1 MLNVSW
7 DPVLIAISYLVAF
20 IASFVALENAGKIP
34 LSSGKAALFWRFAG
48 GLTLGVGIWSMH
60 FIGMLAMKMP
70 MIMSYNLWLTLASM
84 GVAVVASMLAMNIAV
99 TGARLSPFRLLL
111 STLILSAGVVSM
123 HYIGMAALMLDS
135 PIIWDHP
142 IIGLSVLIAVMASGA
157 ALWLAFHLRHQ
168 RKGIFINR
176 ILAALVLGAAIC
188 AMHYTGMR
196 AAQFSDMAHTLPGGI
211 SELGL
216 SIGVSV
222 TTLCLLGMMLII
234 SLIDS
239 HWRTNRLTDN
249 LQALNR
255 QLELQARFDA
265 LTGLANRHQMDLRM
279 QDCLRSAML
288 SIKQFAVIF
297 LDVDHFKQVNDTWG
311 HHVGDELLITI
322 AQRITARLT
331 REMTLA
337 RLGGDAFIL
346 LVPECDDDK
355 LQSLLSTLLD
365 DVRRPL
371 SVCGHT
377 LSTTLSAGVSR
388 YPQDGET
395 LHELKLKAD
404 AAMQY
409 VKKQGQNDWA
419 VYRTEMSTAIPANPG
434 FLQELTQALERDQF
448 ELWYQ
453 PTWHAEERTI
463 HGFEAL
469 LRWRHPEQ
477 GVLLPN
483 LFLPSLEQTGLIIP
497 VGNWAIEAACRQL
510 HFWTEQGF
518 AHWTLS
524 FNLSPVQFEQPDIF
538 QTVSSLLQKYNLS
551 PSRLIL
557 EVTES
562 TALKNLDRSI
572 ELLSAFNQAGITV
585 SIDDF
590 GTGYSNLLMLSVLPA
605 KELKIDKSFVTSM
618 LENEKSRK
626 LVETIINI
634 ARTMEM
640 YVVAEGIE
648 TEEQRAVL
656 TELGCDYLQGFLFS
670 RPLPAEQIPWLLLQI
685 NSQKQIIPIGKIHSE
700 SAFVSQKNH
709 ATQG

>member
-1 MLNVSW
+1 MLNISW

-20 IASFVALENAGKIP
+20 IASFVALDSAGKIP
-34 LSSGKAALFWRFAG
+34 LSSRKAAMFWRIAG
-48 GLTLGVGIWSMH
+48 GVTLGIGIWSMH
-60 FIGMLAMKMP
+60 FIGMLSMQMP
-70 MIMSYNLWLTLASM
+70 MMMSYDLWLTLASL
-84 GVAVVASMLAMNIAV
+84 GAAVVASSVAINIAV
-99 TGARLSPFRLLL
+99 TGKKLSPFRLFFA
-111 STLILSAGVVSM
+111 TVILSAGVVSM
-123 HYIGMAALMLDS
+123 HYIGMAALMLDGS
-135 PIIWDHP
+135 IVWDRR
-142 IIGLSVLIAVMASGA
+142 IVGLSVLIAVVASGV
-157 ALWLAFHLRHQ
+157 ALWLAFRLRDIH
-168 RKGIFINR
+168 KGVFVSR
-176 ILAALVLGAAIC
+176 ILAAFIMGAAIC
-188 AMHYTGMR
+188 AMHYTGMS
-196 AAQFSDMAHTLPGGI
+196 AAHFHEMSHTLPGGI

-216 SIGVSV
+216 SIWVSV
-222 TTLCLLGMMLII
+222 TTLTLLGVMLII
-234 SLIDS
+234 SLVDS
-239 HWRTNRLTDN
+239 HWRTNRLTEN
-249 LQALNR
+249 LRQLNR

-265 LTGLANRHQMDLRM
+265 LTGLANRHQMDIRM
-279 QDCLRSAML
+279 QDCLRSALL
-288 SIKQFAVIF
+288 SNKQFAVIF
-297 LDVDHFKQVNDTWG
+297 LNVDHFKRVNDTWG
-311 HHVGDELLITI
+311 HNVGDELLITL

-355 LQSLLSTLLD
+355 LNALLATLLGD
-365 DVRRPL
+365 MRRPL
-371 SVCGHT
+371 SICGHT
-377 LSTTLSAGVSR
+377 LSTTVSAGVSL

-404 AAMQY
+404 AALHH
-409 VKKQGQNDWA
+409 VKEDGRNGWA
-419 VYRTEMSTAIPANPG
+419 VYRTEMSTAVPAKPG

-453 PTWHAEERTI
+453 PTWHAEEKTI

-518 AHWTLS
+518 SQWTLS

-538 QTVSSLLQKYNLS
+538 YIVSSMLEKYNLS

-572 ELLSAFNQAGITV
+572 ELLNAFTQAGITV

-605 KELKIDKSFVTSM
+605 KELKIDKSFVMSM

-640 YVVAEGIE
+640 NVVAEGIE
-648 TEEQRAVL
+648 TEEQQAVL
-656 TELGCDYLQGFLFS
+656 TSLGCDYLQGFLFS
-670 RPLPAEQIPWLLLQI
+670 RPLPTEQVPWLLLQK
-685 NSQKQIIPIGKIHSE
+685 NSDKQIIPIGKIHSE
-700 SAFVSQKNH
+700 HVFISQKNH
-709 ATQG
+709 A

>member
-1 MLNVSW
+1 MLNISW

-20 IASFVALENAGKIP
+20 IASFVALDSAGKIP
-34 LSSGKAALFWRFAG
+34 LSSRKAALFWRIAG
-48 GLTLGVGIWSMH
+48 GVTLGIGIWSMH
-60 FIGMLAMKMP
+60 FIGMLSMQMP
-70 MIMSYNLWLTLASM
+70 MMMSYDLWLTLASL
-84 GVAVVASMLAMNIAV
+84 GVAVVASATALNIAV
-99 TGARLSPFRLLL
+99 AGKKLSPFRLIFA
-111 STLILSAGVVSM
+111 TAILSAGIVSM
-123 HYIGMAALMLDS
+123 HYIGMAALMLDGS
-135 PIIWDHP
+135 IIWDSRLV
-142 IIGLSVLIAVMASGA
+142 GLSVVIAVVASGT
-157 ALWLAFHLRHQ
+157 ALWLAFRLRDKH
-168 RKGIFINR
+168 KGVFIDR
-176 ILAALVLGAAIC
+176 ILAAFVMGAAIC
-188 AMHYTGMR
+188 AMHYTGMS
-196 AAQFSDMAHTLPGGI
+196 AAQFQEMAHTLPGGI
-211 SELGL
+211 GELGL
-216 SIGVSV
+216 SIWVSV
-222 TTLCLLGMMLII
+222 TTLCLLGVMLII

-239 HWRTNRLTDN
+239 HRRTSRLTDN
-249 LQALNR
+249 LHQLNR

-279 QDCLRSAML
+279 QDCLRSALL
-288 SIKQFAVIF
+288 SKKPFAVIF
-297 LDVDHFKQVNDTWG
+297 LNVDHFKRVNDTWG
-311 HHVGDELLITI
+311 HSVGDELLITV

-346 LVPECDDDK
+346 LVPECEDDR
-355 LQSLLSTLLD
+355 LNALITALLE

-377 LSTTLSAGVSR
+377 LSTTISAGVSL

-404 AAMQY
+404 AALHR
-409 VKKQGQNDWA
+409 VKEEGRNGWA
-419 VYRTEMSTAIPANPG
+419 IYRAEMSTAIPAKPG
-434 FLQELTQALERDQF
+434 FLQELSQALERDQF

-453 PTWHAEERTI
+453 PTWHAGEKTI

-477 GVLLPN
+477 GVVLPN
-483 LFLPSLEQTGLIIP
+483 LFIPSLEQTGLIIP

-518 AHWTLS
+518 SQWTLS
-524 FNLSPVQFEQPDIF
+524 LNLSPIQFEQPDIF
-538 QTVSSLLQKYNLS
+538 QIVSSMLEKYSLS

-572 ELLSAFNQAGITV
+572 ELLNAFNHAGIVV

-605 KELKIDKSFVTSM
+605 KELKIDRSFVTSM
-618 LENEKSRK
+618 LENEKSYK
-626 LVETIINI
+626 LVETIISI

-640 YVVAEGIE
+640 NVVAEGIE
-648 TEEQRAVL
+648 TEEQQAVL
-656 TELGCDYLQGFLFS
+656 TRLGCDYLQGYLFS
-670 RPLPAEQIPWLLLQI
+670 RPLPAEQVPWLLLQI
-685 NSQKQIIPIGKIHSE
+685 NSDKQIIPINKIQTDP
-700 SAFVSQKNH
+700 AFISQKNH
-709 ATQG
+709 A

>member
-1 MLNVSW
+1 MLNISW

-20 IASFVALENAGKIP
+20 IASFVALDSAGKIP
-34 LSSGKAALFWRFAG
+34 LSSRKAALFWRIAG
-48 GLTLGVGIWSMH
+48 GVTLGIGIWSMH
-60 FIGMLAMKMP
+60 FIGMLSMQMP
-70 MIMSYNLWLTLASM
+70 MMMSYDLWLTLASL
-84 GVAVVASMLAMNIAV
+84 GVAVVASATALNIAV
-99 TGARLSPFRLLL
+99 AGKKLSPFRLIFA
-111 STLILSAGVVSM
+111 TAILSAGVVSM
-123 HYIGMAALMLDS
+123 HYIGMAALMLDGS
-135 PIIWDHP
+135 IIWDRRLV
-142 IIGLSVLIAVMASGA
+142 GLSVVIAVVASGT
-157 ALWLAFHLRHQ
+157 ALWLAFRLRDKH
-168 RKGIFINR
+168 KGVFINR
-176 ILAALVLGAAIC
+176 ILAAFVMGAAIC
-188 AMHYTGMR
+188 AMHYTGMS
-196 AAQFSDMAHTLPGGI
+196 AAQFQEMAHTLPGGI
-211 SELGL
+211 GELGL
-216 SIGVSV
+216 SIWVSV
-222 TTLCLLGMMLII
+222 TTLCLLGVMLII

-239 HWRTNRLTDN
+239 HRRTSRLTDN
-249 LQALNR
+249 LHQLNR

-279 QDCLRSAML
+279 QDCLRSALL
-288 SIKQFAVIF
+288 SKKPFAVIF
-297 LDVDHFKQVNDTWG
+297 LNVDHFKRVNDTWG
-311 HHVGDELLITI
+311 HSVGDEVLIAV

-346 LVPECDDDK
+346 LVPECDDDR
-355 LQSLLSTLLD
+355 LNALLTALLE

-377 LSTTLSAGVSR
+377 LSTTISAGVSL

-404 AAMQY
+404 AALHRI
-409 VKKQGQNDWA
+409 KEDGRNGWA
-419 VYRTEMSTAIPANPG
+419 IYRAEMSTAIPAKPG
-434 FLQELTQALERDQF
+434 FLQELSQALERDQF

-453 PTWHAEERTI
+453 PTWHAGEKTI

-477 GVLLPN
+477 GVVLPN
-483 LFLPSLEQTGLIIP
+483 LFIPSLEQTGLIIP

-518 AHWTLS
+518 SQWTLS
-524 FNLSPVQFEQPDIF
+524 LNLSPIQFEQPDIF
-538 QTVSSLLQKYNLS
+538 QIVSSMLEKYSLS

-572 ELLSAFNQAGITV
+572 ELLNAFNHAGIVV

-605 KELKIDKSFVTSM
+605 KELKIDRSFVTSM
-618 LENEKSRK
+618 LENEKSYK
-626 LVETIINI
+626 LVETIISI

-640 YVVAEGIE
+640 NVVAEGIE
-648 TEEQRAVL
+648 TEEQQAVL
-656 TELGCDYLQGFLFS
+656 TRLGCDYLQGYLFS
-670 RPLPAEQIPWLLLQI
+670 RPLPAEQVPWLLLQI
-685 NSQKQIIPIGKIHSE
+685 NSDKQIIPINKIQTD
-700 SAFVSQKNH
+700 SAFISQKNH
-709 ATQG
+709 A

>member
-1 MLNVSW
+1 W

-20 IASFVALENAGKIP
+20 IASFVALDSAGKIP
-34 LSSGKAALFWRFAG
+34 LSSRTAALFWRIAG
-48 GLTLGVGIWSMH
+48 GVTLGIGIWSMH
-60 FIGMLAMKMP
+60 FIGMLSMQMP
-70 MIMSYNLWLTLASM
+70 MMMSYDLWLTLASL
-84 GVAVVASMLAMNIAV
+84 GVAVVASATALNIAV
-99 TGARLSPFRLLL
+99 AGKKLSPFRLIFA
-111 STLILSAGVVSM
+111 TAILSAGVVSM
-123 HYIGMAALMLDS
+123 HYIGMAALMLDGS
-135 PIIWDHP
+135 IIWDSRLV
-142 IIGLSVLIAVMASGA
+142 GLSVVIAVVASGT
-157 ALWLAFHLRHQ
+157 ALWLAFRLRDK
-168 RKGIFINR
+168 RKGVFIDR
-176 ILAALVLGAAIC
+176 IIAAFVMAAAIC
-188 AMHYTGMR
+188 AMHYTGMS
-196 AAQFSDMAHTLPGGI
+196 AAQFQEMAHTLPGGI
-211 SELGL
+211 GELGL
-216 SIGVSV
+216 SIWVSV
-222 TTLCLLGMMLII
+222 TTLCLLGVMLII

-239 HWRTNRLTDN
+239 HRRTSRLTDN
-249 LQALNR
+249 LHQLNR

-279 QDCLRSAML
+279 QDCLRSALL
-288 SIKQFAVIF
+288 SKKPFAVIF
-297 LDVDHFKQVNDTWG
+297 LNVDHFKRVNDTWG
-311 HHVGDELLITI
+311 HSVGDELLIAV

-346 LVPECDDDK
+346 LVPECDDDR
-355 LQSLLSTLLD
+355 LNALVTALLE

-377 LSTTLSAGVSR
+377 LSTTISAGVSL

-404 AAMQY
+404 AALNR
-409 VKKQGQNDWA
+409 VKEEGRNGWA
-419 VYRTEMSTAIPANPG
+419 IYRAEMSTAIPAKPG
-434 FLQELTQALERDQF
+434 FLQELSQALERDQF

-453 PTWHAEERTI
+453 PTWHAGDKTI

-477 GVLLPN
+477 GVVLPN
-483 LFLPSLEQTGLIIP
+483 LFIPSLEQTGLIIP

-518 AHWTLS
+518 SQWTLS
-524 FNLSPVQFEQPDIF
+524 LNLSPIQFEQPDIF
-538 QTVSSLLQKYNLS
+538 QIVSSMLEKYSLS

-572 ELLSAFNQAGITV
+572 ELLNAFNHAGIVV

-605 KELKIDKSFVTSM
+605 KELKIDRSFVTSM
-618 LENEKSRK
+618 LENEKSYK
-626 LVETIINI
+626 LVETIISI

-640 YVVAEGIE
+640 NVVAEGIE
-648 TEEQRAVL
+648 TEEQQAVL
-656 TELGCDYLQGFLFS
+656 TRLGCDYLQGYLFS
-670 RPLPAEQIPWLLLQI
+670 RPLPAEQVPWLLLQI
-685 NSQKQIIPIGKIHSE
+685 NSDKQI
-700 SAFVSQKNH
+700 
-709 ATQG
+709 

>member
-1 MLNVSW
+1 MLNISW

-20 IASFVALENAGKIP
+20 IASFVALDSAGKIP
-34 LSSGKAALFWRFAG
+34 LSSRKAALFWRIAG
-48 GLTLGVGIWSMH
+48 GVTLGIGIWSMH
-60 FIGMLAMKMP
+60 FIGMLSMQMP
-70 MIMSYNLWLTLASM
+70 MMMSYDLWLTLASL
-84 GVAVVASMLAMNIAV
+84 GVAVVASATALNIAV
-99 TGARLSPFRLLL
+99 AGKKLSPFRLIFA
-111 STLILSAGVVSM
+111 TAILSAGVVSM
-123 HYIGMAALMLDS
+123 HYIGMAALMLDGS
-135 PIIWDHP
+135 IIWDRRLV
-142 IIGLSVLIAVMASGA
+142 GLSVVIAVVASGT
-157 ALWLAFHLRHQ
+157 ALWLAFRLRDKH
-168 RKGIFINR
+168 KGVFINR
-176 ILAALVLGAAIC
+176 ILAAFIMGAAIC
-188 AMHYTGMR
+188 AMHYTGMS
-196 AAQFSDMAHTLPGGI
+196 AAQFQEMAHTLPGGI
-211 SELGL
+211 GELGL
-216 SIGVSV
+216 SIWVSV
-222 TTLCLLGMMLII
+222 TTLCLLGVMLII

-239 HWRTNRLTDN
+239 HRRTSRLTDN
-249 LQALNR
+249 LHQLNR

-279 QDCLRSAML
+279 QDCLRSALL
-288 SIKQFAVIF
+288 SKKPFAVIF
-297 LDVDHFKQVNDTWG
+297 LNVDHFKRVNDTWG
-311 HHVGDELLITI
+311 HSVGDELLIAV

-346 LVPECDDDK
+346 LVPECDDDR
-355 LQSLLSTLLD
+355 LNALVTALLE

-377 LSTTLSAGVSR
+377 LSTTISAGVSL

-404 AAMQY
+404 AALHR
-409 VKKQGQNDWA
+409 VKEDGRNGWA
-419 VYRTEMSTAIPANPG
+419 IYRAEMSTAIPAKPG
-434 FLQELTQALERDQF
+434 FLQELSQALERDQF

-453 PTWHAEERTI
+453 PTWHAGEKTI

-477 GVLLPN
+477 GVVLPN
-483 LFLPSLEQTGLIIP
+483 LFIPSLEQTGLIIP

-518 AHWTLS
+518 SQWTLS
-524 FNLSPVQFEQPDIF
+524 LNLSPIQFEQPDIF
-538 QTVSSLLQKYNLS
+538 QIVSSMLEKYSLS

-572 ELLSAFNQAGITV
+572 ELLNAFNHAGIVV

-605 KELKIDKSFVTSM
+605 KELKIDRSFVTSM
-618 LENEKSRK
+618 LENEKSYK
-626 LVETIINI
+626 LVETIISI

-640 YVVAEGIE
+640 NVVAEGIE
-648 TEEQRAVL
+648 TEEQQAVL
-656 TELGCDYLQGFLFS
+656 TRLGCDYLQGYLFS
-670 RPLPAEQIPWLLLQI
+670 RPLPAEQVPWLLLQI
-685 NSQKQIIPIGKIHSE
+685 NSDKQIIPINKIQTDP
-700 SAFVSQKNH
+700 AFISQKNH
-709 ATQG
+709 A

>member
-1 MLNVSW
+1 MLNISW

-20 IASFVALENAGKIP
+20 IASFVAQDSAGKIP
-34 LSSGKAALFWRFAG
+34 LSSRKAALFWRIAG
-48 GLTLGVGIWSMH
+48 GVTLGIGIWSMH
-60 FIGMLAMKMP
+60 FIGMLSMQMP
-70 MIMSYNLWLTLASM
+70 MMMSYDLWLTLASL
-84 GVAVVASMLAMNIAV
+84 GVAVVASATALNIAV
-99 TGARLSPFRLLL
+99 AGKKLSPFRLIFA
-111 STLILSAGVVSM
+111 TAILSAGVVSM
-123 HYIGMAALMLDS
+123 HYIGMAALMLDGS
-135 PIIWDHP
+135 IIWDRRLV
-142 IIGLSVLIAVMASGA
+142 GLSVVIAVVASGT
-157 ALWLAFHLRHQ
+157 ALWLAFRLRDKH
-168 RKGIFINR
+168 KGVFINR
-176 ILAALVLGAAIC
+176 ILAAFIMGAAIC
-188 AMHYTGMR
+188 AMHYTGMS
-196 AAQFSDMAHTLPGGI
+196 AAQFQEMAHTLPGGI
-211 SELGL
+211 GELGL
-216 SIGVSV
+216 SIWVSV
-222 TTLCLLGMMLII
+222 TTLCLLGVMLII

-239 HWRTNRLTDN
+239 HRRTSRLTDN
-249 LQALNR
+249 LHQLNR

-279 QDCLRSAML
+279 QDCLRSALL
-288 SIKQFAVIF
+288 SKKPFAVIF
-297 LDVDHFKQVNDTWG
+297 LNVDHFKRVNDTWG
-311 HHVGDELLITI
+311 HSVGDELLIAV

-346 LVPECDDDK
+346 LVPECDDDR
-355 LQSLLSTLLD
+355 LNALVTALLE

-377 LSTTLSAGVSR
+377 LRTTISAGVSL

-404 AAMQY
+404 AALHR
-409 VKKQGQNDWA
+409 VKEDGRNGWA
-419 VYRTEMSTAIPANPG
+419 IYRAEMSTAIPAKPG
-434 FLQELTQALERDQF
+434 FLQELSQALERDQF

-453 PTWHAEERTI
+453 PTWHAGEKTI

-477 GVLLPN
+477 GVVLPN
-483 LFLPSLEQTGLIIP
+483 LFIPSLEQTGLIIP

-518 AHWTLS
+518 SQWTLPL
-524 FNLSPVQFEQPDIF
+524 NLSPIQFEQPDIF
-538 QTVSSLLQKYNLS
+538 QIVSSMLEKYNLS

-572 ELLSAFNQAGITV
+572 ELLNAFNHAGIVV

-605 KELKIDKSFVTSM
+605 KELKIDRSFVTSM
-618 LENEKSRK
+618 LENEKSYK
-626 LVETIINI
+626 LVETIISI

-640 YVVAEGIE
+640 NVVAEGIE
-648 TEEQRAVL
+648 TEEQQAVL
-656 TELGCDYLQGFLFS
+656 TRLGCDYLQGYLFS
-670 RPLPAEQIPWLLLQI
+670 RPLPAEQVPWLLLQI
-685 NSQKQIIPIGKIHSE
+685 NSDKQIIPINKIQTDP
-700 SAFVSQKNH
+700 AFISQKNH
-709 ATQG
+709 A

>member
-1 MLNVSW
+1 MLNISW

-20 IASFVALENAGKIP
+20 IASFVALDSAGKIP
-34 LSSGKAALFWRFAG
+34 LSSRKAALFWRIAG
-48 GLTLGVGIWSMH
+48 GVTLGIGIWSMH
-60 FIGMLAMKMP
+60 FIGMLSMQMP
-70 MIMSYNLWLTLASM
+70 MMMSYDLWLTLASL
-84 GVAVVASMLAMNIAV
+84 GVAVIASATALNIAV
-99 TGARLSPFRLLL
+99 AGKKLSPFRLIFA
-111 STLILSAGVVSM
+111 TAILSAGVVSM
-123 HYIGMAALMLDS
+123 HYIGMAALMLDGS
-135 PIIWDHP
+135 IIWDRR
-142 IIGLSVLIAVMASGA
+142 IVGLSVVIAVVASGT
-157 ALWLAFHLRHQ
+157 ALWLAFRLRDKH
-168 RKGIFINR
+168 KGVFINR
-176 ILAALVLGAAIC
+176 ILAAFIMGAAIC
-188 AMHYTGMR
+188 AMHYTGMS
-196 AAQFSDMAHTLPGGI
+196 AAQFQEMAHTLPGGI
-211 SELGL
+211 GELGL
-216 SIGVSV
+216 SIWVSV
-222 TTLCLLGMMLII
+222 TTLCLLGVMLII

-239 HWRTNRLTDN
+239 HRRTSRLTDN
-249 LQALNR
+249 LHQLNR

-279 QDCLRSAML
+279 QDCLRSALL
-288 SIKQFAVIF
+288 SKKPFAVIF
-297 LDVDHFKQVNDTWG
+297 LNVDHFKRVNDTWG
-311 HHVGDELLITI
+311 HSVGDELLIAV

-346 LVPECDDDK
+346 LVPECDDDR
-355 LQSLLSTLLD
+355 LNALVTALLE

-377 LSTTLSAGVSR
+377 LSTTISAGVSL

-404 AAMQY
+404 AALHR
-409 VKKQGQNDWA
+409 VKEEGRNGWA
-419 VYRTEMSTAIPANPG
+419 IYRAEMSTAIPAKPG
-434 FLQELTQALERDQF
+434 FLQELSQALERDQF

-453 PTWHAEERTI
+453 PTWHAGEKTI

-477 GVLLPN
+477 GVVLPN
-483 LFLPSLEQTGLIIP
+483 LFIPSLEQTSLIIP

-518 AHWTLS
+518 SQWTLS
-524 FNLSPVQFEQPDIF
+524 LNLSPIQFEQPDIF
-538 QTVSSLLQKYNLS
+538 QIVSSMLEKYSLS

-572 ELLSAFNQAGITV
+572 ELLNAFNHAGIVV

-605 KELKIDKSFVTSM
+605 KELKIDRSFVTSM
-618 LENEKSRK
+618 LENEKSYK
-626 LVETIINI
+626 LVETIISI

-640 YVVAEGIE
+640 NVVAEGIE
-648 TEEQRAVL
+648 TEEQQAVL
-656 TELGCDYLQGFLFS
+656 TRLGCDYLQGYLFS
-670 RPLPAEQIPWLLLQI
+670 RPLPAEQVPWLLLQI
-685 NSQKQIIPIGKIHSE
+685 NSDKQIIPINKIQTDP
-700 SAFVSQKNH
+700 AFISQKNH
-709 ATQG
+709 A

>member
-1 MLNVSW
+1 MLNISW

-20 IASFVALENAGKIP
+20 IASFVALDSAGKIP
-34 LSSGKAALFWRFAG
+34 LSSRKAALFWRIAG
-48 GLTLGVGIWSMH
+48 GVTLGIGIWSMH
-60 FIGMLAMKMP
+60 FIGMLSMQMP
-70 MIMSYNLWLTLASM
+70 MMMSYDLWLTLASL
-84 GVAVVASMLAMNIAV
+84 GVAVVASATALNIAV
-99 TGARLSPFRLLL
+99 AGKKLSIFRLLFA
-111 STLILSAGVVSM
+111 TAILSAGVVSM
-123 HYIGMAALMLDS
+123 HYIGMAALMLDGS
-135 PIIWDHP
+135 IIWDRRLV
-142 IIGLSVLIAVMASGA
+142 GLSVVIAVVASGT
-157 ALWLAFHLRHQ
+157 ALWLAFRLRDK
-168 RKGIFINR
+168 RKGVFIDR
-176 ILAALVLGAAIC
+176 IIAAFVMAAAIC
-188 AMHYTGMR
+188 AMHYTGMS
-196 AAQFSDMAHTLPGGI
+196 AAQFQEMAHTLPGGI
-211 SELGL
+211 GELGL
-216 SIGVSV
+216 SIWVSV
-222 TTLCLLGMMLII
+222 TTLCLLGVMLII

-239 HWRTNRLTDN
+239 HRRTSRLTDN
-249 LQALNR
+249 LHQLNR

-279 QDCLRSAML
+279 QDCLRSALL
-288 SIKQFAVIF
+288 SKKPFAVIF
-297 LDVDHFKQVNDTWG
+297 LNVDHFKRVNDTWG
-311 HHVGDELLITI
+311 HGVGDELLIAV

-346 LVPECDDDK
+346 LVPECDDDR
-355 LQSLLSTLLD
+355 LNALVTALLE

-377 LSTTLSAGVSR
+377 LSTTISAGVSL

-404 AAMQY
+404 AALNR
-409 VKKQGQNDWA
+409 VKEEGRNGWA
-419 VYRTEMSTAIPANPG
+419 IYRAEMSTAIPAKPG
-434 FLQELTQALERDQF
+434 FLQELSQALERDQF

-453 PTWHAEERTI
+453 PTWHAGDKTI

-477 GVLLPN
+477 GVVLPN
-483 LFLPSLEQTGLIIP
+483 LFITSLEQTGLIIP

-518 AHWTLS
+518 SQWTLS
-524 FNLSPVQFEQPDIF
+524 LNLSPIQFEQPDIF
-538 QTVSSLLQKYNLS
+538 QIVSSMLEKYSLS

-572 ELLSAFNQAGITV
+572 ELLNAFNHAGIVV

-605 KELKIDKSFVTSM
+605 KELKIDRSFVTSM
-618 LENEKSRK
+618 LENEKSYK
-626 LVETIINI
+626 LVETIISI

-640 YVVAEGIE
+640 NVVAEGIE
-648 TEEQRAVL
+648 TEEQQAVL
-656 TELGCDYLQGFLFS
+656 TRLGCDYLQGYLFS
-670 RPLPAEQIPWLLLQI
+670 RPLPAEQVPWLLLQI
-685 NSQKQIIPIGKIHSE
+685 NSDKQIIPINKIQTDP
-700 SAFVSQKNH
+700 AFISQKNH
-709 ATQG
+709 A

>member
-1 MLNVSW
+1 MLNISW

-20 IASFVALENAGKIP
+20 IASFVALDSAGKIP
-34 LSSGKAALFWRFAG
+34 LSSRKAALFWRIAG
-48 GLTLGVGIWSMH
+48 GVTLGIGIWSMH
-60 FIGMLAMKMP
+60 FIGMLSMQMP
-70 MIMSYNLWLTLASM
+70 MMMSYDLWLTLASL
-84 GVAVVASMLAMNIAV
+84 GVAVVASATALNIAV
-99 TGARLSPFRLLL
+99 AGKKLSPFRLIFA
-111 STLILSAGVVSM
+111 TAILSAGVVSM
-123 HYIGMAALMLDS
+123 HYIGMAALMLDGS
-135 PIIWDHP
+135 IIWDSRLV
-142 IIGLSVLIAVMASGA
+142 GLSVVIAVVASGT
-157 ALWLAFHLRHQ
+157 ALWLAFRLRDKH
-168 RKGIFINR
+168 KGVFINR
-176 ILAALVLGAAIC
+176 ILAAFVMGAAIC
-188 AMHYTGMR
+188 AMHYTGMS
-196 AAQFSDMAHTLPGGI
+196 AAQFQEMAHTLPGGI
-211 SELGL
+211 GELGL
-216 SIGVSV
+216 SIWVSV
-222 TTLCLLGMMLII
+222 TTLCLLGVMLII

-239 HWRTNRLTDN
+239 HRRTSRLTDN
-249 LQALNR
+249 LHQLNR

-279 QDCLRSAML
+279 QDCLRSALL
-288 SIKQFAVIF
+288 SKKPFAVIF
-297 LDVDHFKQVNDTWG
+297 LNVDHFKRVNDTWG
-311 HHVGDELLITI
+311 HSVGDELLITV

-346 LVPECDDDK
+346 LVPECDDDR
-355 LQSLLSTLLD
+355 LNALVTALLE

-377 LSTTLSAGVSR
+377 LSTTISAGVSL

-404 AAMQY
+404 AALHR
-409 VKKQGQNDWA
+409 VKEEGRNGWA
-419 VYRTEMSTAIPANPG
+419 IYRAEMSTAIPAKPG
-434 FLQELTQALERDQF
+434 FLQELSQALERDQF

-453 PTWHAEERTI
+453 PTWHAGEKTI

-477 GVLLPN
+477 GVVLPN
-483 LFLPSLEQTGLIIP
+483 LFIPSLEQTGLIIP

-518 AHWTLS
+518 SQWTLS
-524 FNLSPVQFEQPDIF
+524 LNLSPIQFEQPDIF
-538 QTVSSLLQKYNLS
+538 PIISSMLEKYSLS

-572 ELLSAFNQAGITV
+572 ELLNAFNHAGIVV

-605 KELKIDKSFVTSM
+605 KELKIDRSFVTSM
-618 LENEKSRK
+618 LENEKSYK
-626 LVETIINI
+626 LVETIISI

-640 YVVAEGIE
+640 NVVAEGIE
-648 TEEQRAVL
+648 TEEQQAVL
-656 TELGCDYLQGFLFS
+656 TRLGCDYLQGYLFS
-670 RPLPAEQIPWLLLQI
+670 RPLPAEQVPWLLLQI
-685 NSQKQIIPIGKIHSE
+685 NSDKQIIPINKIQTDP
-700 SAFVSQKNH
+700 AFISQKNH
-709 ATQG
+709 A

>member
-1 MLNVSW
+1 MLNISW

-20 IASFVALENAGKIP
+20 IASFVALDSAGKIP
-34 LSSGKAALFWRFAG
+34 LSSRKAALFWRIAG
-48 GLTLGVGIWSMH
+48 GVTLGIGIWSMH
-60 FIGMLAMKMP
+60 FIGMLSMQMP
-70 MIMSYNLWLTLASM
+70 MMMSYDLWLTLASL
-84 GVAVVASMLAMNIAV
+84 GVAVIASATALNIAV
-99 TGARLSPFRLLL
+99 AGKKLSPFRLIFA
-111 STLILSAGVVSM
+111 TAILSAGVVSM
-123 HYIGMAALMLDS
+123 HYIGMAALMLDGS
-135 PIIWDHP
+135 IIWDSRLV
-142 IIGLSVLIAVMASGA
+142 GLSVVIAVVASGT
-157 ALWLAFHLRHQ
+157 ALWLAFRLRDKH
-168 RKGIFINR
+168 KGVFINR
-176 ILAALVLGAAIC
+176 ILAAFVMGAAIC
-188 AMHYTGMR
+188 AMHYTGMS
-196 AAQFSDMAHTLPGGI
+196 AAQFQEMAHTLPGGI
-211 SELGL
+211 GELGL
-216 SIGVSV
+216 SIWVSV
-222 TTLCLLGMMLII
+222 TTLCLLGVMLII

-239 HWRTNRLTDN
+239 HRRTSRLTDN
-249 LQALNR
+249 LHQLNR

-279 QDCLRSAML
+279 QDCLRSALL
-288 SIKQFAVIF
+288 SKKPFAVIF
-297 LDVDHFKQVNDTWG
+297 LNVDHFKRVNDTWG
-311 HHVGDELLITI
+311 HSVGDELLITV

-346 LVPECDDDK
+346 LVPECDDDR
-355 LQSLLSTLLD
+355 LNALVTALLE

-377 LSTTLSAGVSR
+377 LSTTISAGVSL

-404 AAMQY
+404 AALHR
-409 VKKQGQNDWA
+409 VKEDGRNGWA
-419 VYRTEMSTAIPANPG
+419 IYRAEMSTAIPAKPG
-434 FLQELTQALERDQF
+434 FLQELSQALERDQF

-453 PTWHAEERTI
+453 PTWHAGEKTI

-477 GVLLPN
+477 GVVLPN
-483 LFLPSLEQTGLIIP
+483 LFIPSLEQTGLIIP

-518 AHWTLS
+518 SQWTLS
-524 FNLSPVQFEQPDIF
+524 LNLSPIQFEQPDIF
-538 QTVSSLLQKYNLS
+538 QIISSMLEKYSLS

-572 ELLSAFNQAGITV
+572 ELLNAFNHAGIVV

-605 KELKIDKSFVTSM
+605 KELKIDRSFVTSM
-618 LENEKSRK
+618 LENEKSYK
-626 LVETIINI
+626 LVETIISI

-640 YVVAEGIE
+640 NVVAEGIE
-648 TEEQRAVL
+648 TEEQQAVL
-656 TELGCDYLQGFLFS
+656 TRLGCDYLQGYLFS
-670 RPLPAEQIPWLLLQI
+670 RPLPAEQVPWLLLQI
-685 NSQKQIIPIGKIHSE
+685 NSEKQIIPINKIQTDP
-700 SAFVSQKNH
+700 AFISQKNH
-709 ATQG
+709 A

>member
-1 MLNVSW
+1 MLNISW

-20 IASFVALENAGKIP
+20 IASFVALDSAGKIP
-34 LSSGKAALFWRFAG
+34 LSSRKAALFWRIAG
-48 GLTLGVGIWSMH
+48 GVTLGIGIWSMH
-60 FIGMLAMKMP
+60 FIGMLSMQMP
-70 MIMSYNLWLTLASM
+70 MMMSYDLWLTLASL
-84 GVAVVASMLAMNIAV
+84 GVAVVASATALNIAV
-99 TGARLSPFRLLL
+99 AGKKLSPFRLIFA
-111 STLILSAGVVSM
+111 TAILSAGVVSM
-123 HYIGMAALMLDS
+123 HYIGMAALMLDGS
-135 PIIWDHP
+135 IIWDRRLV
-142 IIGLSVLIAVMASGA
+142 GLSVVIAVVASGT
-157 ALWLAFHLRHQ
+157 ALWLAFRLRDKH
-168 RKGIFINR
+168 KGVFINR
-176 ILAALVLGAAIC
+176 ILAAFVMGAAIC
-188 AMHYTGMR
+188 AMHYTGMS
-196 AAQFSDMAHTLPGGI
+196 AAQFQEMAHTLPGGI
-211 SELGL
+211 GELGL
-216 SIGVSV
+216 SIWVSV
-222 TTLCLLGMMLII
+222 TTLCLLGAMLII

-239 HWRTNRLTDN
+239 HRRTSRLTDN
-249 LQALNR
+249 LQQLNR

-279 QDCLRSAML
+279 QDCLRSALL
-288 SIKQFAVIF
+288 SKKPFAVIF
-297 LDVDHFKQVNDTWG
+297 LDVDHFKRVNDTWG
-311 HHVGDELLITI
+311 HSVGDELLITV

-346 LVPECDDDK
+346 LVPECDDDR
-355 LQSLLSTLLD
+355 LNALVTALLE

-377 LSTTLSAGVSR
+377 LSTTISAGVSL

-404 AAMQY
+404 AALHR
-409 VKKQGQNDWA
+409 VKEEGRNGWA
-419 VYRTEMSTAIPANPG
+419 IYRAEMSTAIPAKPG
-434 FLQELTQALERDQF
+434 FLQELSQALERDQF

-453 PTWHAEERTI
+453 PTWHAGEKTI

-477 GVLLPN
+477 GVVLPN
-483 LFLPSLEQTGLIIP
+483 LFIPSLEQTGLIIP

-518 AHWTLS
+518 SQWTLS
-524 FNLSPVQFEQPDIF
+524 LNLSPIQFEQPDIF
-538 QTVSSLLQKYNLS
+538 QIISSMLEKYSLS

-572 ELLSAFNQAGITV
+572 ELLNAFNHAGIVV

-605 KELKIDKSFVTSM
+605 KELKIDRSFVTSM
-618 LENEKSRK
+618 LENEKSYK
-626 LVETIINI
+626 LVETIISI

-640 YVVAEGIE
+640 NVVAEGIE
-648 TEEQRAVL
+648 TEEQQAVL
-656 TELGCDYLQGFLFS
+656 TRLGCDYLQGYLFS
-670 RPLPAEQIPWLLLQI
+670 RPLPAEQVPWLLLQI
-685 NSQKQIIPIGKIHSE
+685 NSDKQIIPINKIQTDP
-700 SAFVSQKNH
+700 AFISQKSH
-709 ATQG
+709 A

>member
-1 MLNVSW
+1 MLNISW

-20 IASFVALENAGKIP
+20 IASFVALDSAGKIP
-34 LSSGKAALFWRFAG
+34 LSSRKAALFWRIAG
-48 GLTLGVGIWSMH
+48 GVTLGIGIWSMH
-60 FIGMLAMKMP
+60 FIGMLSMQMP
-70 MIMSYNLWLTLASM
+70 MMMSYDLWLTLASL
-84 GVAVVASMLAMNIAV
+84 GVAVVASATALNIAV
-99 TGARLSPFRLLL
+99 AGKKLSPFRLIFA
-111 STLILSAGVVSM
+111 TAILSAGVVSM
-123 HYIGMAALMLDS
+123 HYIGMAALMLDGS
-135 PIIWDHP
+135 IIWDRRLV
-142 IIGLSVLIAVMASGA
+142 GLSVVIAVVASGT
-157 ALWLAFHLRHQ
+157 ALWLAFRLRDK
-168 RKGIFINR
+168 RKGVFIDR
-176 ILAALVLGAAIC
+176 IIAAFVMAAAIC
-188 AMHYTGMR
+188 AMHYTGMS
-196 AAQFSDMAHTLPGGI
+196 AAQFQEMAHTLPGGI
-211 SELGL
+211 GELGL
-216 SIGVSV
+216 SIWVSV
-222 TTLCLLGMMLII
+222 TTLCLLGVMLII

-239 HWRTNRLTDN
+239 HRRTSRLTDN
-249 LQALNR
+249 LHQLNR

-279 QDCLRSAML
+279 QDCLRSALL
-288 SIKQFAVIF
+288 SKKPFAVIF
-297 LDVDHFKQVNDTWG
+297 LNVDHFKRVNDTWG
-311 HHVGDELLITI
+311 HSVGDELLIAV

-346 LVPECDDDK
+346 LVPECDDDR
-355 LQSLLSTLLD
+355 LNALVTALLE

-377 LSTTLSAGVSR
+377 LSTTISAGVSL

-404 AAMQY
+404 AALHR
-409 VKKQGQNDWA
+409 VKEEGRNGWA
-419 VYRTEMSTAIPANPG
+419 IYRAEMSTAIPAKPG
-434 FLQELTQALERDQF
+434 FLQELSQALERDQF

-453 PTWHAEERTI
+453 PTWHAGEKTI

-477 GVLLPN
+477 GVVLPN
-483 LFLPSLEQTGLIIP
+483 LFIPSLEQTGLIIP

-518 AHWTLS
+518 SQWTLS
-524 FNLSPVQFEQPDIF
+524 LNLSPIQFEQPDIF
-538 QTVSSLLQKYNLS
+538 QIVSSMLEKYSLS

-572 ELLSAFNQAGITV
+572 ELLNAFNHAGIVV

-605 KELKIDKSFVTSM
+605 KELKIDRSFVTSM
-618 LENEKSRK
+618 LENEKSYK
-626 LVETIINI
+626 LVETIISI

-640 YVVAEGIE
+640 NVVAEGIE
-648 TEEQRAVL
+648 TEEQQAVL
-656 TELGCDYLQGFLFS
+656 TRLGCDYLQGYLFS
-670 RPLPAEQIPWLLLQI
+670 RPLPAEQVPWLLLQI
-685 NSQKQIIPIGKIHSE
+685 NSDKQIIPINKIQTDP
-700 SAFVSQKNH
+700 AFISQKNH
-709 ATQG
+709 A

>member
-1 MLNVSW
+1 MLNISW

-20 IASFVALENAGKIP
+20 IASFVALDSAGKIP
-34 LSSGKAALFWRFAG
+34 RSSRKAALFWRIAG
-48 GLTLGVGIWSMH
+48 GVTLGIGIWSMH
-60 FIGMLAMKMP
+60 FIGMLSMQMP
-70 MIMSYNLWLTLASM
+70 MMMSYDLWLTLASL
-84 GVAVVASMLAMNIAV
+84 GVAVVASATALNIAV
-99 TGARLSPFRLLL
+99 AGKKLSPFRLIFA
-111 STLILSAGVVSM
+111 TAILSAGVVSM
-123 HYIGMAALMLDS
+123 HYIGMAALMLDGS
-135 PIIWDHP
+135 IIWDRRLV
-142 IIGLSVLIAVMASGA
+142 GLSVVIAVVASGT
-157 ALWLAFHLRHQ
+157 ALWLAFRLRDK
-168 RKGIFINR
+168 RKGVFINR
-176 ILAALVLGAAIC
+176 ILAAFVMGAAIC
-188 AMHYTGMR
+188 AMHYTGMS
-196 AAQFSDMAHTLPGGI
+196 AAQFQEMAHTLPGGI
-211 SELGL
+211 GELGL
-216 SIGVSV
+216 SIWVSV
-222 TTLCLLGMMLII
+222 TTLCLLGVMLII

-239 HWRTNRLTDN
+239 HRRTNRLTDN
-249 LQALNR
+249 LQQLNR

-279 QDCLRSAML
+279 QDCLRSALL
-288 SIKQFAVIF
+288 SKKPFAVIF
-297 LDVDHFKQVNDTWG
+297 LNVDLFKRVNDTWG
-311 HHVGDELLITI
+311 HSVGDELLITV

-346 LVPECDDDK
+346 LVPECDDDR
-355 LQSLLSTLLD
+355 LNALLTALLE

-377 LSTTLSAGVSR
+377 LSTTISAGVSL

-404 AAMQY
+404 AALHR
-409 VKKQGQNDWA
+409 VKEDGRNGWA
-419 VYRTEMSTAIPANPG
+419 IYRAEMSTAIPAKPG
-434 FLQELTQALERDQF
+434 FLQELSQALERDQF

-453 PTWHAEERTI
+453 PTWHAGEKTI

-477 GVLLPN
+477 GVVLPN
-483 LFLPSLEQTGLIIP
+483 LFIPTLEQTGLIIP

-518 AHWTLS
+518 SQWTLS
-524 FNLSPVQFEQPDIF
+524 LNLSPIQFEQPDIF
-538 QTVSSLLQKYNLS
+538 QIISSMLEKYSLS

-572 ELLSAFNQAGITV
+572 ELLNAFNHAGIVV

-605 KELKIDKSFVTSM
+605 KELKIDRSFVTSM
-618 LENEKSRK
+618 LENEKSYK
-626 LVETIINI
+626 LVETIISI

-640 YVVAEGIE
+640 NVVAEGIE
-648 TEEQRAVL
+648 TEEQQTVL
-656 TELGCDYLQGFLFS
+656 TRLGCDYLQGYLFS
-670 RPLPAEQIPWLLLQI
+670 RPLPAEQVPWLLLQI
-685 NSQKQIIPIGKIHSE
+685 NSDKQIIPINKIQTDP
-700 SAFVSQKNH
+700 AFISQKNH
-709 ATQG
+709 A

>member
-1 MLNVSW
+1 MLNISW

-20 IASFVALENAGKIP
+20 IASFVALDSAGKIP
-34 LSSGKAALFWRFAG
+34 LSSRKAALFWRIAG
-48 GLTLGVGIWSMH
+48 GVTLGIGIWSMH
-60 FIGMLAMKMP
+60 FIGMLSMQMP
-70 MIMSYNLWLTLASM
+70 MMMSYDLWLTLASL
-84 GVAVVASMLAMNIAV
+84 GVAVVASATALNIAV
-99 TGARLSPFRLLL
+99 AGKKLSPFRLIFA
-111 STLILSAGVVSM
+111 TAILSAGVVSM
-123 HYIGMAALMLDS
+123 HYIGMAALMLDGS
-135 PIIWDHP
+135 IIWDRRLV
-142 IIGLSVLIAVMASGA
+142 GLSVVIAVVASGT
-157 ALWLAFHLRHQ
+157 ALWLAFRLRDK
-168 RKGIFINR
+168 RKGVFIDR
-176 ILAALVLGAAIC
+176 IIAAFVMAAAIC
-188 AMHYTGMR
+188 AMHYTGMS
-196 AAQFSDMAHTLPGGI
+196 AAQFQEMAHTLPGGI
-211 SELGL
+211 GELGL
-216 SIGVSV
+216 SIWVSV
-222 TTLCLLGMMLII
+222 TTLCLLGVMLII

-239 HWRTNRLTDN
+239 HRRTSRLTDN
-249 LQALNR
+249 LHQLNR

-279 QDCLRSAML
+279 QDCLRSALL
-288 SIKQFAVIF
+288 SKKPFAVIF
-297 LDVDHFKQVNDTWG
+297 LNVDHFKRVNDTWG
-311 HHVGDELLITI
+311 HGVGDELLIAV

-346 LVPECDDDK
+346 LVPECDDDR
-355 LQSLLSTLLD
+355 LNALVTALLE

-377 LSTTLSAGVSR
+377 LSTTISAGVSL

-404 AAMQY
+404 AALHR
-409 VKKQGQNDWA
+409 VKEEGRNGWA
-419 VYRTEMSTAIPANPG
+419 IYRAEMSTAIPAKPG
-434 FLQELTQALERDQF
+434 FLQELSQALERDQF

-453 PTWHAEERTI
+453 PTWHAGDKTI

-477 GVLLPN
+477 GVVLPN
-483 LFLPSLEQTGLIIP
+483 LFIPSLEQTGLIIP

-518 AHWTLS
+518 SQWTLS
-524 FNLSPVQFEQPDIF
+524 LNLSPIQFEQPDIF
-538 QTVSSLLQKYNLS
+538 QIVSSMLEKYSLS

-572 ELLSAFNQAGITV
+572 ELLNAFNHAGIVV

-605 KELKIDKSFVTSM
+605 KELKIDRSFVTSM
-618 LENEKSRK
+618 LENEKSYK
-626 LVETIINI
+626 LVETIISI

-640 YVVAEGIE
+640 NVVAEGIE
-648 TEEQRAVL
+648 TEEQQAVL
-656 TELGCDYLQGFLFS
+656 TRLGCDYLQGYLFS
-670 RPLPAEQIPWLLLQI
+670 RPLPTEQVPWLLLQI
-685 NSQKQIIPIGKIHSE
+685 NSDKQIIPINKIQTDP
-700 SAFVSQKNH
+700 AFISQKNH
-709 ATQG
+709 A

>member
-1 MLNVSW
+1 MLNISW

-20 IASFVALENAGKIP
+20 IASFVALDSAGKIP
-34 LSSGKAALFWRFAG
+34 LSSRKAALFWRIAG
-48 GLTLGVGIWSMH
+48 GVTLGIGIWSMH
-60 FIGMLAMKMP
+60 FIGMLSMQMP
-70 MIMSYNLWLTLASM
+70 MMMSYDLWLTLASL
-84 GVAVVASMLAMNIAV
+84 GVAVVASATALNIAV
-99 TGARLSPFRLLL
+99 AGKKLSPFRLIFA
-111 STLILSAGVVSM
+111 TAILSAGVVSM
-123 HYIGMAALMLDS
+123 HYIGMAALMLDGS
-135 PIIWDHP
+135 IIWESRLV
-142 IIGLSVLIAVMASGA
+142 GLSVVIAVVASGT
-157 ALWLAFHLRHQ
+157 ALWLAFRLRDKH
-168 RKGIFINR
+168 KGVFINR
-176 ILAALVLGAAIC
+176 ILAAFVMGAAIC
-188 AMHYTGMR
+188 AMHYTGMS
-196 AAQFSDMAHTLPGGI
+196 AAQFQEMAHTLPGGI
-211 SELGL
+211 GELGL
-216 SIGVSV
+216 SIWVSV
-222 TTLCLLGMMLII
+222 TTLCLLGVMLII

-239 HWRTNRLTDN
+239 HRRTSRLTDN
-249 LQALNR
+249 LHQLNR

-279 QDCLRSAML
+279 QDCLRSALL
-288 SIKQFAVIF
+288 SKKPFAVIF
-297 LDVDHFKQVNDTWG
+297 LNVDHFKRVNDTWG
-311 HHVGDELLITI
+311 HSVGDELLITV

-346 LVPECDDDK
+346 LVPECDDDR
-355 LQSLLSTLLD
+355 LNALVTALLE

-377 LSTTLSAGVSR
+377 LSTTISAGVSL

-404 AAMQY
+404 AALHR
-409 VKKQGQNDWA
+409 VKEEGRNGWA
-419 VYRTEMSTAIPANPG
+419 IYRAEMSTAIPAKPG
-434 FLQELTQALERDQF
+434 FLQELSQALERDQF

-453 PTWHAEERTI
+453 PTWHAGEKTI

-477 GVLLPN
+477 GVVLPN
-483 LFLPSLEQTGLIIP
+483 LFIPSLEQTGLIIP

-518 AHWTLS
+518 SQWTLS
-524 FNLSPVQFEQPDIF
+524 LNLSPIQFEQPDIF
-538 QTVSSLLQKYNLS
+538 QIVSSMLEKYSLS

-572 ELLSAFNQAGITV
+572 ELLNAFNHAEIVV

-605 KELKIDKSFVTSM
+605 KELKIDRSFVTSM
-618 LENEKSRK
+618 LENEKSYK
-626 LVETIINI
+626 LVETIISI

-640 YVVAEGIE
+640 NVVAEGIE
-648 TEEQRAVL
+648 TEEQQAVL
-656 TELGCDYLQGFLFS
+656 TRLGCDYLQGYLFS
-670 RPLPAEQIPWLLLQI
+670 RPLPAEQVPWLLLQI
-685 NSQKQIIPIGKIHSE
+685 NSDKQIIPINKIQTDP
-700 SAFVSQKNH
+700 AFISQKNH
-709 ATQG
+709 A